1 MNILIAALSIFLLRL
16 LDQTLGTLRIL
27 YVNKGK
33 PLFGAILGFIES
45 AIWIVAISQVIQDLN
60 DPFLIFGYALGFAAG
75 TIMGSY
81 IENTIAIG
89 DIVVRIFVPKDSDGE
104 KVAEELRT
112 NGLGVTI
119 INGEGMQGEVTIAWC
134 VTPRKRLKEVMKI
147 VSVITPDAY
156 VTTEPTTP
164 TKLTG
169 NRNYP
174 RDPSQIHPQNKP
186 FFCLKTFLCC
196 LIFYLYRF
204 YFHF

>member
-89 DIVVRIFVPKDSDGE
+89 DIVVRIFVPKDSDSE

-134 VTPRKRLKEVMKI
+134 VTPRKRLKEVMRI
-147 VSVITPDAY
+147 ISEITPDAY
-156 VTTEPTTP
+156 VTTEPTNP
-164 TKLTG
+164 TKLTA
-169 NRNYP
+169 NR
-174 RDPSQIHPQNKP
+174 K
-186 FFCLKTFLCC
+186 
-196 LIFYLYRF
+196 
-204 YFHF
+204 

>member
-156 VTTEPTTP
+156 VTTEPTNP

-169 NRNYP
+169 NR
-174 RDPSQIHPQNKP
+174 K
-186 FFCLKTFLCC
+186 
-196 LIFYLYRF
+196 
-204 YFHF
+204 

>member
-27 YVNKGK
+27 YVNKGR

-89 DIVVRIFVPKDSDGE
+89 DIVVRIFVPKDSDSE

-147 VSVITPDAY
+147 VSEITPDAY
-156 VTTEPTTP
+156 VTTEPTNP

-169 NRNYP
+169 NR
-174 RDPSQIHPQNKP
+174 K
-186 FFCLKTFLCC
+186 
-196 LIFYLYRF
+196 
-204 YFHF
+204 

>member
-89 DIVVRIFVPKDSDGE
+89 DIVVRIFVPKDSDSE

-112 NGLGVTI
+112 NELGVTI

-147 VSVITPDAY
+147 VSEITPDAY
-156 VTTEPTTP
+156 VTTEPTNP

-169 NRNYP
+169 NR
-174 RDPSQIHPQNKP
+174 K
-186 FFCLKTFLCC
+186 
-196 LIFYLYRF
+196 
-204 YFHF
+204 

>member
-1 MNILIAALSIFLLRL
+1 MNIFIAALSIFLLRL

-89 DIVVRIFVPKDSDGE
+89 DIVVRIFVPKDSDSE
-104 KVAEELRT
+104 KVAKELRI

-134 VTPRKRLKEVMKI
+134 VTPRKRLKEVMRI
-147 VSVITPDAY
+147 ISEITPDAY
-156 VTTEPTTP
+156 VTTEPTNP
-164 TKLTG
+164 TKLTA
-169 NRNYP
+169 NR
-174 RDPSQIHPQNKP
+174 K
-186 FFCLKTFLCC
+186 
-196 LIFYLYRF
+196 
-204 YFHF
+204 

>member
-89 DIVVRIFVPKDSDGE
+89 DIVVRIFVPKDSDSE
-104 KVAEELRT
+104 KVAEELRI

-134 VTPRKRLKEVMKI
+134 VTPRKRLKEVMRI
-147 VSVITPDAY
+147 VSEITPDAY
-156 VTTEPTTP
+156 VTTEPTNP

-169 NRNYP
+169 NR
-174 RDPSQIHPQNKP
+174 K
-186 FFCLKTFLCC
+186 
-196 LIFYLYRF
+196 
-204 YFHF
+204 

>member
-89 DIVVRIFVPKDSDGE
+89 DIVVRIFVPKDSDSE
-104 KVAEELRT
+104 KVAKELRI

-134 VTPRKRLKEVMKI
+134 VTPRKRLKEVLRI
-147 VSVITPDAY
+147 ISEITPDAY
-156 VTTEPTTP
+156 VTTEPTNP
-164 TKLTG
+164 TKLTA
-169 NRNYP
+169 NR
-174 RDPSQIHPQNKP
+174 K
-186 FFCLKTFLCC
+186 
-196 LIFYLYRF
+196 
-204 YFHF
+204 

>member
-89 DIVVRIFVPKDSDGE
+89 DIVVRIFVPKGTDSE
-104 KVAEELRT
+104 KVAEELRI

-147 VSVITPDAY
+147 VSEITPDAY
-156 VTTEPTTP
+156 VTTEPTNP

-169 NRNYP
+169 NR
-174 RDPSQIHPQNKP
+174 K
-186 FFCLKTFLCC
+186 
-196 LIFYLYRF
+196 
-204 YFHF
+204 

>member
-16 LDQTLGTLRIL
+16 LDQTLGTLRIF

-89 DIVVRIFVPKDSDGE
+89 DIVVRIFVPKDSDSE
-104 KVAEELRT
+104 KVAEQLRT

-147 VSVITPDAY
+147 VSEITPDAY
-156 VTTEPTTP
+156 VTTEPTNP

-169 NRNYP
+169 NR
-174 RDPSQIHPQNKP
+174 K
-186 FFCLKTFLCC
+186 
-196 LIFYLYRF
+196 
-204 YFHF
+204 

>member
-33 PLFGAILGFIES
+33 PLFCAILGFIES

-89 DIVVRIFVPKDSDGE
+89 DIVVRIFVPKDSDSE
-104 KVAEELRT
+104 KVAEKLRT

-147 VSVITPDAY
+147 VSEITPDAY
-156 VTTEPTTP
+156 VTTEPTNP

-169 NRNYP
+169 NR
-174 RDPSQIHPQNKP
+174 K
-186 FFCLKTFLCC
+186 
-196 LIFYLYRF
+196 
-204 YFHF
+204 

>member
-89 DIVVRIFVPKDSDGE
+89 DIVVRIFVPKDSDSE

-112 NGLGVTI
+112 NGLG
-119 INGEGMQGEVTIAWC
+119 A
-134 VTPRKRLKEVMKI
+134 
-147 VSVITPDAY
+147 VSYTHL
-156 VTTEPTTP
+156 TLPTT
-164 TKLTG
+164 
-169 NRNYP
+169 
-174 RDPSQIHPQNKP
+174 
-186 FFCLKTFLCC
+186 
-196 LIFYLYRF
+196 
-204 YFHF
+204 

>member
-81 IENTIAIG
+81 IENTIALG
-89 DIVVRIFVPKDSDGE
+89 DIVVRIFVPKDSDSE
-104 KVAEELRT
+104 KVAEELRI

-134 VTPRKRLKEVMKI
+134 VTPRKRLKEVMRI
-147 VSVITPDAY
+147 VSEITPDAY
-156 VTTEPTTP
+156 VTTEPTNP

-169 NRNYP
+169 NR
-174 RDPSQIHPQNKP
+174 K
-186 FFCLKTFLCC
+186 
-196 LIFYLYRF
+196 
-204 YFHF
+204 

>member
-89 DIVVRIFVPKDSDGE
+89 DIVVRIFVPKDSDSE

-147 VSVITPDAY
+147 VSVIT
-156 VTTEPTTP
+156 
-164 TKLTG
+164 
-169 NRNYP
+169 
-174 RDPSQIHPQNKP
+174 
-186 FFCLKTFLCC
+186 
-196 LIFYLYRF
+196 
-204 YFHF
+204 

>member
-1 MNILIAALSIFLLRL
+1 M
-16 LDQTLGTLRIL
+16 
-27 YVNKGK
+27 NKGK
-33 PLFGAILGFIES
+33 PVFGALLGFIES

-89 DIVVRIFVPKDSDGE
+89 DIVVRIFVPKDCDSE
-104 KVAEELRT
+104 KVAEQLRT

-147 VSVITPDAY
+147 VSEITPDAY
-156 VTTEPTTP
+156 VTTEPTNP

-169 NRNYP
+169 NR
-174 RDPSQIHPQNKP
+174 K
-186 FFCLKTFLCC
+186 
-196 LIFYLYRF
+196 
-204 YFHF
+204 

>member
-27 YVNKGK
+27 YVNKGR

-89 DIVVRIFVPKDSDGE
+89 DIVVRIFVPKDSDSE
-104 KVAEELRT
+104 KVAEELRI

-134 VTPRKRLKEVMKI
+134 VTPRKRLKEVMRI
-147 VSVITPDAY
+147 VSEITPDAY
-156 VTTEPTTP
+156 VTTEPTNP

-169 NRNYP
+169 NR
-174 RDPSQIHPQNKP
+174 K
-186 FFCLKTFLCC
+186 
-196 LIFYLYRF
+196 
-204 YFHF
+204 

>member
-81 IENTIAIG
+81 IENTIAFG
-89 DIVVRIFVPKDSDGE
+89 DIVVRIFVPKDSDSE

-147 VSVITPDAY
+147 VSEITPDAY
-156 VTTEPTTP
+156 VTTEPTNP

-169 NRNYP
+169 NR
-174 RDPSQIHPQNKP
+174 K
-186 FFCLKTFLCC
+186 
-196 LIFYLYRF
+196 
-204 YFHF
+204 

>member
-1 MNILIAALSIFLLRL
+1 MCIR
-16 LDQTLGTLRIL
+16 DR
-27 YVNKGK
+27 

-89 DIVVRIFVPKDSDGE
+89 DIVVRIFVPKDSDSE

-147 VSVITPDAY
+147 VSEITPDAY
-156 VTTEPTTP
+156 VTTEPTNP

-169 NRNYP
+169 NR
-174 RDPSQIHPQNKP
+174 K
-186 FFCLKTFLCC
+186 
-196 LIFYLYRF
+196 
-204 YFHF
+204 

>member
-89 DIVVRIFVPKDSDGE
+89 DIVVRIFVPKDSDSE
-104 KVAEELRT
+104 KVAKELRI

-134 VTPRKRLKEVMKI
+134 VTPRKRIKEVMRI
-147 VSVITPDAY
+147 ISEITPDAY
-156 VTTEPTTP
+156 VTTEPTNP
-164 TKLTG
+164 TKLTA
-169 NRNYP
+169 NR
-174 RDPSQIHPQNKP
+174 K
-186 FFCLKTFLCC
+186 
-196 LIFYLYRF
+196 
-204 YFHF
+204 

>member
-89 DIVVRIFVPKDSDGE
+89 DIVVRIFVPKDSDSE
-104 KVAEELRT
+104 KVAKELRI

-134 VTPRKRLKEVMKI
+134 VTPRKRLKEVMRI
-147 VSVITPDAY
+147 VSEITPDAY
-156 VTTEPTTP
+156 VTTEPTNP

-169 NRNYP
+169 NR
-174 RDPSQIHPQNKP
+174 K
-186 FFCLKTFLCC
+186 
-196 LIFYLYRF
+196 
-204 YFHF
+204 

>member
-89 DIVVRIFVPKDSDGE
+89 DIVVRIVVPKDSDSE
-104 KVAEELRT
+104 KVAKELRI

-134 VTPRKRLKEVMKI
+134 VTPRKRLKEVMRI
-147 VSVITPDAY
+147 ISEITPDAY
-156 VTTEPTTP
+156 VTTEPTNP

-169 NRNYP
+169 NR
-174 RDPSQIHPQNKP
+174 K
-186 FFCLKTFLCC
+186 
-196 LIFYLYRF
+196 
-204 YFHF
+204 

>member
-89 DIVVRIFVPKDSDGE
+89 DIVVRIFVPKDSDSE

-156 VTTEPTTP
+156 VTTEPTNP
-164 TKLTG
+164 TKLTA
-169 NRNYP
+169 NR
-174 RDPSQIHPQNKP
+174 K
-186 FFCLKTFLCC
+186 
-196 LIFYLYRF
+196 
-204 YFHF
+204 

>member
-89 DIVVRIFVPKDSDGE
+89 DIVVRIFVPKDSDSE
-104 KVAEELRT
+104 KVAKELRI

-156 VTTEPTTP
+156 VTTEPTNP

-169 NRNYP
+169 NR
-174 RDPSQIHPQNKP
+174 K
-186 FFCLKTFLCC
+186 
-196 LIFYLYRF
+196 
-204 YFHF
+204 

>member
-89 DIVVRIFVPKDSDGE
+89 DIVVRIFVPKDSDSE
-104 KVAEELRT
+104 KVAKELRI

-134 VTPRKRLKEVMKI
+134 VTPRKRLKEVIKI
-147 VSVITPDAY
+147 VSAITPDAY
-156 VTTEPTTP
+156 VTTEPTNP

-169 NRNYP
+169 NR
-174 RDPSQIHPQNKP
+174 K
-186 FFCLKTFLCC
+186 
-196 LIFYLYRF
+196 
-204 YFHF
+204 

>member
-89 DIVVRIFVPKDSDGE
+89 DIVVRIFVPKDSDSE
-104 KVAEELRT
+104 KVAEKLRT

-134 VTPRKRLKEVMKI
+134 VTPRKRLKEVMKL
-147 VSVITPDAY
+147 S
-156 VTTEPTTP
+156 
-164 TKLTG
+164 L
-169 NRNYP
+169 
-174 RDPSQIHPQNKP
+174 IH
-186 FFCLKTFLCC
+186 
-196 LIFYLYRF
+196 I
-204 YFHF
+204 